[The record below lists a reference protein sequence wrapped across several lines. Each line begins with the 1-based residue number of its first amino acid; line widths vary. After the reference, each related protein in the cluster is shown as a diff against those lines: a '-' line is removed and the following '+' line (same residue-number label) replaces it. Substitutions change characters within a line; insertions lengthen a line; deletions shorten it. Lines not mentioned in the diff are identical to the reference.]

1 MYRLRCMIRDSE
13 FKIRDLRFEN
23 MTMKPWN
30 MENENSAHETW
41 KVETWN
47 WKHGKRDRCMDKQ
60 LFDEYKPRAAVDF
73 EGCDLKADLLN
84 TVFFFGVGGRGRS
97 PFKCV
102 FLRLSGLGAVIYA
115 YYAYVCWSAW
125 WPQLQLQDM
134 YVSLL
139 ALRLPGTKLG
149 MLGRHVRWRCK
160 KWAPG
165 VGGGKGFLSLAEPP
179 SRQRVRDAQEALLVA
194 LQKLVPGVGGGRG
207 VSSLAKSARA
217 NRLASNHIR
226 PPAPALRP

>member
-1 MYRLRCMIRDSE
+1 
-13 FKIRDLRFEN
+13 
-23 MTMKPWN
+23 MKHEKWKHGTGN
-30 MENENSAHETW
+30 MENETDVWISSYSMNTSRGQRSIL
-41 KVETWN
+41 KVAIWRQT
-47 WKHGKRDRCMDKQ
+47 CSTQ
-60 LFDEYKPRAAVDF
+60 F
-73 EGCDLKADLLN
+73 
-84 TVFFFGVGGRGRS
+84 FFFGVGGRGRS

-134 YVSLL
+134 YVFLV

-179 SRQRVRDAQEALLVA
+179 SRQRLRDAQEALLVA

-226 PPAPALRP
+226 PPAPASALRHSQCIGSPLAGGEYTSYMIGGRLFVSQSGGTS